1 MPVYNLMESLR
12 LRFFGGVD
20 EIGGN
25 KILLESGEGRVFLD
39 FGVSFNL
46 KRRFFGGYLKPRT
59 VNLLYSYI
67 LTGLIPRI
75 RGIYREDLLKLD
87 SNASRLLEGGEEIEV
102 DGCVISHAHLDH
114 YGHLSL
120 LSPEIKVYV
129 GATTLLLMRH
139 RELTRSARGV
149 ESQTTY
155 YKDAE
160 DGEKR
165 EREIRVFRTGDVFEA
180 GGVRFRPIHIDHSI
194 PAAYGFV
201 AETPEGVVAYT
212 GDFRM
217 HGPKAFFTYDF
228 IEAARG
234 ADLLLIEATR
244 IDEERKVTESMV
256 AEELSRWVSGAEGRL
271 VAVLMSE
278 MDFDRLN
285 SVVKA
290 AENSGRTLILSA
302 RLMEMLQLLRKSAA
316 NIQVPDL
323 GDAAV
328 YLERRGS
335 GSYDLEKD
343 YKGWMLKALTRFQD
357 MGISL
362 IKGHEISKNQGRY
375 LLIFTKPESILELT
389 EINPLP
395 GSLLILSTSEPHNEE
410 QEIERE
416 KLLKWASLFGM
427 DVRSSHASGHAERDS
442 IIRLVREIGPRYVI
456 PIHTEASE
464 TFNKLVQRSVPGV
477 KPLTPFRGMTE
488 IP

>member
-1 MPVYNLMESLR
+1 MENLR
-12 LRFFGGVD
+12 LRFFGGLD

-39 FGVSFNL
+39 FGISFSL

-59 VNLLYSYI
+59 VNLLHSYI

-75 RGIYREDLLKLD
+75 KGIYREDLLKLD
-87 SNASRLLEGGEEIEV
+87 SNASRLLEDGEELGV

-114 YGHLSL
+114 YGHLPL

-129 GATTLLLMRH
+129 GATTLLLIKH
-139 RELTRSARGV
+139 REMTRSARGV
-149 ESQTTY
+149 ELQTTY
-155 YKDAE
+155 YKDVE

-180 GGVRFRPIHIDHSI
+180 GGIRFKPIHIDHSI

-201 AETPEGVVAYT
+201 AETLEGVVAYT

-217 HGPKAFFTYDF
+217 HGPKACFTHDF
-228 IEAARG
+228 IEAAHG
-234 ADLLLIEATR
+234 AEVLLVEATR
-244 IDEERKVTESMV
+244 ISEERKVTESMV
-256 AEELSRWVSGAEGRL
+256 AEELSRWVNGAEGKL
-271 VAVLMSE
+271 IIVLISE

-290 AENSGRTLILSA
+290 AEKSGRTLILSV

-316 NIQVPDL
+316 NIQIPDL
-323 GDAAV
+323 RDAAV

-335 GSYDLEKD
+335 GGYNLEKD
-343 YKGWMLKALTRFQD
+343 YKGWMLKALTHFQD
-357 MGISL
+357 MGINL
-362 IKGHEISKNQGRY
+362 VKGHEIFENQGKF
-375 LLIFTKPESILELT
+375 LLIFTNPESILELT

-416 KLLKWASLFGM
+416 KLLRWASLFGM
-427 DVRSSHASGHAERDS
+427 DVKSSHASGHAERDS
-442 IIRLVREIGPRYVI
+442 IIKLIEEINPRYVV
-456 PIHTEASE
+456 PIHTEDSE
-464 TFNKLVQRSVPGV
+464 VFNRLVQRNVPRV
-477 KPLTPFRGMTE
+477 KSLTPFRGIIE